1 MPENLFIIGMMNTA
15 DRGLALIDYAL
26 RRRFAF
32 FDMKPA
38 LDAPGF
44 LAMLQDTGNEKLGA
58 LVDAVREIN
67 KDPALGKGFCIG
79 HSYFCMQQGVTE
91 EDVHGI
97 ARFEIEPLIAEYW
110 FDDQQRVRKLT
121 DKLEGVFNA

>member
-1 MPENLFIIGMMNTA
+1 MMNTA

-44 LAMLQDTGNEKLGA
+44 QAMLQKANNKKLSV
-58 LVDAVREIN
+58 LVDRVREIN
-67 KDPALGKGFCIG
+67 RDIEKDPALGKGFCIG
-79 HSYFCMQQGVTE
+79 HSYFCVSESITDA
-91 EDVHGI
+91 DVHGI

-110 FDDQQRVRKLT
+110 FDDQQRVRTLT